1 LEADDAKLEREDSCG
16 HRSGAVLGIPERC
29 DHTIEAEV
37 EALFERV
44 KREHGQLDILV
55 NNAWG
60 GYEEH
65 DGPFYGSFWEW
76 SIKRWNK
83 MHSAGVWSTMAT
95 SYFPSL

>member
-1 LEADDAKLEREDSCG
+1 M
-16 HRSGAVLGIPERC
+16 LGIPERC

-65 DGPFYGSFWEW
+65 DGPFYGPFWEW

-83 MHSAGVWSTMAT
+83 MHSAGAWSTMAT